1 MYLYQRISRDVPEMF
16 TILSDM
22 NEKVCL
28 MQNWLGVLVL
38 VFMSIDGSRCLQS
51 VSTCLGSSNIS
62 RRMASQLKM

>member
-28 MQNWLGVLVL
+28 MQNWLGVLV
-38 VFMSIDGSRCLQS
+38 FMSIDVSRCLQS

-62 RRMASQLKM
+62 WRMTSQLKM